1 MSRHPLTVYL
11 ERDQLHAIEKQARAA
26 GMAKSAWAGQIL
38 LRSLGGSSS
47 ELVLLLEQTLKVRA
61 TVDELVAAHPQKEVI
76 RKRTEVRVERYL
88 SKARE
93 AATS

>member
-11 ERDQLHAIEKQARAA
+11 ERDQLLAIERRARAA
-26 GMAKSAWAGQIL
+26 GMAKSAWAGQML
-38 LRSLGGSSS
+38 LRALGGAGS
-47 ELVLLLEQTLKVRA
+47 ELALLLEQTLKVRA

-88 SKARE
+88 TKARE
-93 AATS
+93 VAAP